1 MISLSITESIVNW
14 VTTNIAD
21 YGAAAVFA
29 LMALESA
36 CIPIPSEVIQ
46 LFAGFEVSQNHM
58 YFAVAVLAGVAGNVV
73 GSWIAWGVGAR
84 GGRPV
89 IERYG
94 RFVHVTPKRLD
105 LAQRW
110 FDRYGNKVVFWSRML
125 PVVRTFISLPAGI
138 ARMPLGRFTLYTAAG
153 ALPWCTALTLAGV
166 QVGKHWQEWHDRLRY
181 LDYLVA
187 ALLVAGV
194 VALWMRS
201 RLTKTA

>member
-201 RLTKTA
+201 RHTKTA